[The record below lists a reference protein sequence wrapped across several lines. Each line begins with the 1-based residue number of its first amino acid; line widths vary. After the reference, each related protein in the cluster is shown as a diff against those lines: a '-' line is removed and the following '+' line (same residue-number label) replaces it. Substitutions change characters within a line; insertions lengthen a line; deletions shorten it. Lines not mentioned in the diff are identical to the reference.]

1 MTGAFHWHG
10 GRLDEARARFGGE
23 AAQWLDLST
32 GINPNPWPRAAEM
45 HFDWQSLPSPSH
57 LAALEELAAV
67 HFGVDPALCCAV
79 PGSEIGLRLLG
90 VALDLPGRF
99 VLPCYRTH
107 RAIFTDSR
115 PAVSDPADERAVL
128 IVANPNNPDGRIM
141 PPAVLRQWL
150 ARQEAAGGWLVVDEA
165 FADPAPDIS
174 VADDVREG
182 RALIVTRS
190 FGKFFGLA
198 GVRLGF
204 AIAPPVIVAGLRRL
218 LGDWP
223 LPAAAL
229 NIGMA
234 AYSDA
239 RWIAATRATL
249 PLRAAALDA
258 VLRRHGYAPVGGSPL
273 FRLIEYGQAGPLFD
287 ALAARHILTRPF
299 ADRPDWL
306 RFGLP
311 RDDAALSRLDKA
323 LSDG

>member
-32 GINPNPWPRAAEM
+32 GINPNPWPGAEQM
-45 HFDWQSLPSPSH
+45 RFDWQGLPAPSD
-57 LAALEELAAV
+57 LAALEKVAAA

-90 VALDLPGRF
+90 VVLDLPGRF
-99 VLPCYRTH
+99 VPPCYRTH
-107 RAIFTDSR
+107 GAIFTDSR
-115 PAVSDPADERAVL
+115 PAVSDPAGERAALV
-128 IVANPNNPDGRIM
+128 VANPNNPDGRILS
-141 PPAVLRQWL
+141 PATLRQWL
-150 ARQEAAGGWLVVDEA
+150 ARQEAAGGWLVMDEA
-165 FADPAPDIS
+165 FADPAPDTS
-174 VADDVREG
+174 VAEDVGAG
-182 RALIVTRS
+182 RALIVMRS

-204 AIAPPVIVAGLRRL
+204 AIAQPAIIGALRRL

-223 LPAAAL
+223 LSAAAL
-229 NIGMA
+229 QIGMA
-234 AYSDA
+234 AYRDA

-258 VLRRHGYAPVGGSPL
+258 VLRRHGFAPVGGSPL
-273 FRLIEYGQAGPLFD
+273 FRLIECDHAGALFD
-287 ALAARHILTRPF
+287 TLAARHILTRPF

-311 RDDAALSRLDKA
+311 RDDAALNRLDKA